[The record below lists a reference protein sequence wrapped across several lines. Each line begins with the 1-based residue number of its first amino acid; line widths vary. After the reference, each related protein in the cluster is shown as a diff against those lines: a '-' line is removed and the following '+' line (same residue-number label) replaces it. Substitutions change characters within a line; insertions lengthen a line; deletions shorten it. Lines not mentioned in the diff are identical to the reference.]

1 MNASSYHVG
10 SSGKPERPRSKHTV
24 KVMVVDD
31 HEIFR
36 QGLLALVNGIDG
48 FRVVA
53 EASSMAD
60 ALAQL
65 ETVPVDLILLDLS
78 LPDSEGIEPVHL
90 LKQTNP
96 SLAIVIISASM
107 DDDTLLD
114 AVSADVSGYLT
125 KDTPASD
132 IVKALQGF
140 QRKEFAMLPA
150 VMTRVITLLLQ
161 HYNMLEAELNTYLQ
175 VGIKAFGEADS
186 LVALP
191 SGTSS
196 LTHPL
201 ATLSASGSSSQL
213 LTPREEKV
221 LQLMRLGHSNKQIAA
236 QLFISHFTVGKHV
249 QNIFRKLGVSNRT
262 QAVSYTS
269 FEGGSDQ

>member
-1 MNASSYHVG
+1 MNASSYH
-10 SSGKPERPRSKHTV
+10 SGTPDKPEKPRSRHIV

-36 QGLLALVNGIDG
+36 QGLLGLVNGIDG
-48 FRVVA
+48 FRVIA

-60 ALAQL
+60 ALARL
-65 ETVPVDLILLDLS
+65 ERVPVDLVLLDLS
-78 LPDSEGIEPVHL
+78 LPDGEGIEPVHL

-96 SLAIVIISASM
+96 ALAIVIISASI

-125 KDTPASD
+125 KDTSASD

-140 QRKEFAMLPA
+140 QRNEFAMLPA

-175 VGIKAFGEADS
+175 IGIKAFGEVDS
-186 LVALP
+186 IVALS

-201 ATLSASGSSSQL
+201 ASPNSNGSSSQL
-213 LTPREEKV
+213 LTPREERV
-221 LQLMRLGHSNKQIAA
+221 LQLIRLGYSNKQIAA
-236 QLFISHFTVGKHV
+236 ELFISHFTVGKHV
-249 QNIFRKLGVSNRT
+249 QNILRKLGVSNRT

-269 FEGGSDQ
+269 FEGGNE